1 MSAQTIYNQ
10 LRAAGMT
17 HAGACAMLGNWQAES
32 AMRAN
37 NVQDRNGYT
46 DQAYTEGVDAGAID
60 FQIEIGYGLAQW
72 TLSSR
77 KKKML
82 AFHRARGVSI
92 SDEATQVMFAL
103 HELKTEGEY
112 AALWRMLC
120 TTSDLE
126 NATKQIC
133 YIYERPEV
141 KNTEERYKYAQ
152 QFANDPSFFVD
163 TSTDS
168 STVAENTTVDTTAP
182 VEVFWPPRTLAKGMK
197 GADVVA
203 LQGLLLAHGHVITA
217 DGDYGELTKRAV
229 MAYQA
234 ENSLTSDG
242 IAGNQ
247 TWTAITKR

>member
-1 MSAQTIYNQ
+1 MSAQTIYAQ
-10 LRAAGMT
+10 LIAAGMNHT
-17 HAGACAMLGNWQAES
+17 GACAMLGNWQAES
-32 AMRAN
+32 ALRAN
-37 NVQDRNGYT
+37 NVQDGYGYT
-46 DQAYTEGVDAGAID
+46 DEAYTEGVDAGAID

-92 SDEATQVMFAL
+92 SDEATQVMFAI

-112 AALWRMLC
+112 AALGRMLC

-152 QFANDPSFFVD
+152 QFADYINEQPNDIVEPGNEQIEP
-163 TSTDS
+163 
-168 STVAENTTVDTTAP
+168 AETY
-182 VEVFWPPRTLAKGMK
+182 WPPRTLAKGMG

-203 LQGLLLAHGHVITA
+203 LQGLLLAHGYIVTV
-217 DGDYGELTKRAV
+217 DGDFGEKTRRAA
-229 MAYQA
+229 MSFQA
-234 ENSLTSDG
+234 DNKLTSDG

-247 TWTAITKR
+247 TWTAILKVR

>member
-1 MSAQTIYNQ
+1 MSAQTIYAQ
-10 LRAAGMT
+10 LIAAGMNHT
-17 HAGACAMLGNWQAES
+17 GACAMLGNWQAES

-46 DQAYTEGVDAGAID
+46 DQTYTEGVDAGAIAFETD
-60 FQIEIGYGLAQW
+60 EIGYGLAQW
-72 TLSSR
+72 TLPYR
-77 KKKML
+77 KVKML

-92 SDEATQVMFAL
+92 SDEATQVMFAI

-120 TTSDLE
+120 TTSDLK
-126 NATKQIC
+126 NATEQIC

-141 KNTEERYKYAQ
+141 KNTEVRYKYAQ
-152 QFANDPSFFVD
+152 QFAANYINEQPNDIVKPGD
-163 TSTDS
+163 EQIEA
-168 STVAENTTVDTTAP
+168 AETY
-182 VEVFWPPRTLAKGMK
+182 WPPRTLAKGMK

-234 ENSLTSDG
+234 ENGLTADG

-247 TWTAITKR
+247 TWTEMLRR